1 MNLCLIQV
9 RLGNLETNED
19 YMPFIHSLT
28 ENTIKGSLS
37 MPVFGAGTSNS
48 EFEFLSGDSISF
60 LPTGC
65 NVYQSYVKDTV
76 PSLVSTL
83 GVLGYSRTAFHP
95 YYGEGWNR
103 RNVYPLLGFENYIS
117 IEDLSIRTFWIL
129 TSRTMTSPS
138 MRCC

>member
-1 MNLCLIQV
+1 MNLCLIQCS
-9 RLGNLETNED
+9 RNLETNED

-37 MPVFGAGTSNS
+37 IAGYSVAGTSNS

-76 PSLVSTL
+76 PSLVSTWCTWL
-83 GVLGYSRTAFHP
+83 FQTAFHP

-103 RNVYPLLGFENYIS
+103 RNVYPLLGLKTISVSKILFES
-117 IEDLSIRTFWIL
+117 GHFWIL

>member
-1 MNLCLIQV
+1 MPNIICIMNESLSDPGA
-9 RLGNLETNED
+9 LGNLETNED

-76 PSLVSTL
+76 PSLVSTWCTWL
-83 GVLGYSRTAFHP
+83 FQDCFSSVLRRRLEPQECISTA
-95 YYGEGWNR
+95 G
-103 RNVYPLLGFENYIS
+103 I
-117 IEDLSIRTFWIL
+117 
-129 TSRTMTSPS
+129 
-138 MRCC
+138 